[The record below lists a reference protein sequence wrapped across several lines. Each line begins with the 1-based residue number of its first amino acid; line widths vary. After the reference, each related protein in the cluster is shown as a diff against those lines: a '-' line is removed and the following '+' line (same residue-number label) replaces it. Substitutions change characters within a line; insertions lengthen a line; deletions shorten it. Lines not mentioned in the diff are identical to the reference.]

1 MPGTTIV
8 RCCGGN
14 AHEQGRVDRVLD
26 SVCFTESYDRETVV
40 RNAEGTVA
48 STGYDT
54 YPTEVV
60 ETDEWTIL
68 LEGRIYD
75 RRDTEAA
82 LRNVAAWIDEG
93 NVERLSEWVA
103 TRDGDFLITVVDRA
117 SGSTWVVNDVF
128 GRLPTYRT
136 TVGDTTIVTREL
148 KVARRL
154 AAVLEGRP
162 VGVDRLGLGQML
174 LFGYPLGTRTPFDGI
189 RQLPPGSLLEVERD
203 EVTSLH
209 EFRFDRYENDDRSV
223 AENARALTD
232 RFVEACR
239 RRAGTVETSIVSL
252 SGGLDSRA
260 AIAGYDAV
268 LGRASGGTL
277 LAATSVREDGAN
289 ADEANVARKVAHSLD
304 VPWSSYFV
312 DRTERHRKAL
322 LEMTQGMNTVGM
334 SLGLDFAEQLAAD
347 HPGAALVTGDGGDKI
362 FPDLTP
368 PTAVDS
374 RTELVETLVR
384 TNQQFAPD
392 EIEDVIGLDADRLVD
407 SVAERIDAYSEATLE
422 GAHVHFLIRERGIN
436 MLNHGED
443 RTRHHLWTTTPFY
456 APDLFAAAMACP
468 PEQKAGTELY
478 REFLSLLSRELAEI
492 EYVDFG
498 VPITSVEYRAKKFA
512 YGWLGARPALK
523 ERVRS
528 LVESQGSGGGIHSRQ
543 LLAEAVADAD
553 GLGRH
558 FSAEEIQRIA
568 WDGSG
573 HRPHQRYQLA
583 TLVAALDPIESRVRQ
598 PTQARPVMQKRH

>member
-8 RCCGGN
+8 RCCGGTVD
-14 AHEQGRVDRVLD
+14 QGGVDRTLD
-26 SVCFTESYDRETVV
+26 SVCFTDRYDRNTVIRSAEETI
-40 RNAEGTVA
+40 AH
-48 STGYDT
+48 TGYGS
-54 YPTEVV
+54 YPIEVV
-60 ETDEWTIL
+60 ETDDWTIL
-68 LEGRIYD
+68 LEGRLYD

-82 LRNVAAWIDEG
+82 LENVAAWIDEG
-93 NVERLSEWVA
+93 RTDRLSEWVA
-103 TRDGDFLITVVDRA
+103 TRDGEFLITVVDRS
-117 SGSTWVVNDVF
+117 SGETWVLNDAF
-128 GRLPTYRT
+128 GRLPTYRATIGET
-136 TVGDTTIVTREL
+136 TTVTREL
-148 KVARRL
+148 KVVRRL
-154 AAVLEGRP
+154 AAALEGEP

-174 LFGYPLGTRTPFDGI
+174 LFGYPLGDRTPFDGI
-189 RQLPPGSLLEVERD
+189 RQLPPGSLLEVGSGDVE
-203 EVTSLH
+203 SLH
-209 EFRFDRYENDDRSV
+209 EFRLDHYENDDRSV
-223 AENARALTD
+223 TENARALKD

-239 RRAGTVETSIVSL
+239 RRAGATETSIVSL

-268 LGRASGGTL
+268 LGGASEGTV
-277 LAATSVREDGAN
+277 LAATSVRADGSN
-289 ADEANVARKVAHSLD
+289 VDEANVAREVAHGLG

-312 DRTERHRKAL
+312 DRAERHREAL

-334 SLGLDFAEQLAAD
+334 ALGLDFAEQLAGD
-347 HPGAALVTGDGGDKI
+347 HPGATLVTGDGGDKL

-374 RTELVETLVR
+374 RTDLVETLVR
-384 TNQQFAPD
+384 TNRQFAPD
-392 EIEDVIGLDADRLVD
+392 EIEELIGLEPGRLVD
-407 SVAERIDAYSEATLE
+407 SVVDRIASYPEATLE
-422 GAHVHFLIRERGIN
+422 DAHVHFLIRERGIN

-443 RTRHHLWTTTPFY
+443 RTRHHLWSTTPFY

-498 VPITSVEYRAKKFA
+498 VPITSAEYRAKKFA
-512 YGWLGARPALK
+512 YGWLGARPRLK
-523 ERVRS
+523 ERVLS
-528 LVESQGSGGGIHSRQ
+528 LMRTQGEAGIHSRQ
-543 LLAEAVADAD
+543 LLAEAVADAE
-553 GLGRH
+553 GIGRH

-583 TLVAALDPIESRVRQ
+583 TLVAALDPIEPPERRPARS
-598 PTQARPVMQKRH
+598 RPVLQSQH

>member
-8 RCCGGN
+8 GGN
-14 AHEQGRVDRVLD
+14 VLDRGIVDRVLD
-26 SVCFTESYDRETVV
+26 SVCFTDSYSRETVV
-40 RNAEGTVA
+40 RTAGGTLA
-48 STGYDT
+48 YTGYDS

-60 ETDEWTIL
+60 ETDERTIL
-68 LEGRIYD
+68 LEGRLYD

-82 LRNVAAWIDEG
+82 LRNVATWIDGG
-93 NVERLSEWVA
+93 NTDRLAEWVA
-103 TRDGDFLITVVDRA
+103 RRDGDFLITVVDRS
-117 SGSTWVVNDVF
+117 SGDMWVVNDAF
-128 GRLPTYRT
+128 GRLPTYR
-136 TVGDTTIVTREL
+136 VAIGDATIVTREL

-154 AAVLEGRP
+154 AAILEGRP

-174 LFGYPLGTRTPFDGI
+174 LFGYPLGTRTPFDGV
-189 RQLPPGSLLEVERD
+189 RQLPPGSLLEVARD
-203 EVTSLH
+203 DVTSLH
-209 EFRFDRYENDDRSV
+209 EFRFDSYENGDRGV
-223 AENARALTD
+223 VDNARTLKD
-232 RFVEACR
+232 QFVEACR
-239 RRAGTVETSIVSL
+239 RRAGTTETSIVSL

-268 LGRASGGTL
+268 RDGVAGGTL
-277 LAATSVREDGAN
+277 LAATSVREDGSN
-289 ADEANVARKVAHSLD
+289 VDEANVAREVARALGI
-304 VPWSSYFV
+304 PWSSYFV
-312 DRTERHRKAL
+312 DRTERHRETL

-334 SLGLDFAEQLAAD
+334 ALGLDFAEQLAAD
-347 HPGAALVTGDGGDKI
+347 YPGATLVTGDGGDKI

-374 RTELVETLVR
+374 RSDLVETLVR
-384 TNQQFAPD
+384 SNQQFAPD

-407 SVAERIDAYSEATLE
+407 SVAERIDAYPERTLE

-456 APDLFAAAMACP
+456 APELFATAMACP

-498 VPITSVEYRAKKFA
+498 VPITSAEYRAKKFA
-512 YGWLGARPALK
+512 YGWLGARPRLK
-523 ERVRS
+523 ERVLS
-528 LVESQGSGGGIHSRQ
+528 LVRTRGGEAGIHSRQ
-543 LLAEAVADAD
+543 LLAEAVDDAD
-553 GLGRH
+553 GIGRH

-583 TLVAALDPIESRVRQ
+583 TLVAALDPIEPPARQ
-598 PTQARPVMQKRH
+598 SARSRPVLQGQH

>member
-1 MPGTTIV
+1 MARTTGV
-8 RCCGGN
+8 RI
-14 AHEQGRVDRVLD
+14 AH
-26 SVCFTESYDRETVV
+26 
-40 RNAEGTVA
+40 
-48 STGYDT
+48 TGYEA

-60 ETDEWTIL
+60 ETDDRTIL
-68 LEGRIYD
+68 LEGRLYD

-82 LRNVAAWIDEG
+82 LENVAAWIDEG
-93 NVERLSEWVA
+93 NIDRLSKWVA
-103 TRDGDFLITVVDRA
+103 TRDGEFLITVVDRS
-117 SGSTWVVNDVF
+117 SGTTWVVNDVF
-128 GRLPTYRT
+128 GRLPTYRAT
-136 TVGDTTIVTREL
+136 IGETTIVTREL
-148 KVARRL
+148 KVVRRL
-154 AAVLEGRP
+154 AAALRGADI
-162 VGVDRLGLGQML
+162 GVDRLGLGQML
-174 LFGYPLGTRTPFDGI
+174 LFGYPLGTRTPFDEI
-189 RQLPPGSLLEVERD
+189 SQLPPGSLLEVEHD

-209 EFRFDRYENDDRSV
+209 EFRFDRHENDGRSV
-223 AENARALTD
+223 SDNARILKD

-239 RRAGTVETSIVSL
+239 RRAGATETSIVSL

-268 LGRASGGTL
+268 LGDVGEGTL
-277 LAATSVREDGAN
+277 LAATSVREDGSN
-289 ADEANVARKVAHSLD
+289 ADEANVAREVAHSLG

-312 DRTERHRKAL
+312 DRSERHREAL
-322 LEMTQGMNTVGM
+322 LEMSQGMNTVGM
-334 SLGLDFAEQLAAD
+334 ALGLDFAEQLAAD
-347 HPGAALVTGDGGDKI
+347 HPGATLVTGDGGDKL

-374 RTELVETLVR
+374 RTDLVETLVR
-384 TNQQFAPD
+384 TNRQFAPD
-392 EIEDVIGLDADRLVD
+392 EIEELIGLEPGRLVD
-407 SVAERIDAYSEATLE
+407 SVGDRIASYPEATLE

-443 RTRHHLWTTTPFY
+443 RTRHHLWSTTPFY

-498 VPITSVEYRAKKFA
+498 VPITSAEYRAKKFA
-512 YGWLGARPALK
+512 YGWLGARPGLK
-523 ERVRS
+523 ERVLS
-528 LVESQGSGGGIHSRQ
+528 LVRSRGEAGIHSRQ

-553 GLGRH
+553 GVGRR
-558 FSAEEIQRIA
+558 FSAEEVQRIA

-583 TLVAALDPIESRVRQ
+583 TLVAALDPIEPSPEPSIRSRPAVQ
-598 PTQARPVMQKRH
+598 GRH

>member
-8 RCCGGN
+8 RCCGGTVD
-14 AHEQGRVDRVLD
+14 QGSVDRALD
-26 SVCFTESYDRETVV
+26 SVCFTDRYDRETVV
-40 RNAEGTVA
+40 RSTEERIAH
-48 STGYDT
+48 TGYEA

-60 ETDEWTIL
+60 ETEDRTIL
-68 LEGRIYD
+68 LEGRLYD
-75 RRDTEAA
+75 RRDTEAT
-82 LRNVAAWIDEG
+82 LENVAALIAEG
-93 NVERLSEWVA
+93 RTDRLSEWLA
-103 TRDGDFLITVVDRA
+103 TRDGEFLVTVVDRS
-117 SGSTWVVNDVF
+117 SGTTWVVNDVF
-128 GRLPTYRT
+128 GRLPTYRA
-136 TVGDTTIVTREL
+136 TVGETTILTREL
-148 KVARRL
+148 KAIRRL
-154 AAVLEGRP
+154 AAALDGGD

-189 RQLPPGSLLEVERD
+189 RQLPPGSLLEVGSGD
-203 EVTSLH
+203 LTSLH
-209 EFRFDRYENDDRSV
+209 EFRFDRYENGGRSV
-223 AENARALTD
+223 TENARALKD

-239 RRAGTVETSIVSL
+239 RRAGATETSILSL

-268 LGRASGGTL
+268 VSDVGEGTL
-277 LAATSVREDGAN
+277 LAATSVREDGSN
-289 ADEANVARKVAHSLD
+289 ADEANVAREVAHSLG

-312 DRTERHRKAL
+312 DRTEHHRESL

-334 SLGLDFAEQLAAD
+334 ALGLDFAEQLAAD
-347 HPGAALVTGDGGDKI
+347 RPGATLVTGDGGDKI

-374 RTELVETLVR
+374 RTDLVETLVR
-384 TNQQFAPD
+384 TNRQFAPD
-392 EIEDVIGLDADRLVD
+392 EIEELIDLEPGRLVD
-407 SVAERIDAYSEATLE
+407 SVGDRIAAYPEVNLE
-422 GAHVHFLIRERGIN
+422 GAHAHFLIRERGIN

-456 APDLFAAAMACP
+456 APELFAEAMACP

-498 VPITSVEYRAKKFA
+498 VPITSAEYRAKKFA
-512 YGWLGARPALK
+512 YGWLGARPRLK
-523 ERVRS
+523 ERVLSVVR
-528 LVESQGSGGGIHSRQ
+528 SQGEAGIHSRQ

-553 GLGRH
+553 GVGRR
-558 FSAEEIQRIA
+558 FSAEEVQRIA

-583 TLVAALDPIESRVRQ
+583 TLVAALDPIESPARR
-598 PTQARPVMQKRH
+598 PTRGRPVIQGRH